1 VFHPKQERW
10 FLRAITSGQ
19 DRCEGRQVRS
29 RHDDPTTRHDVAIPS
44 GYTQPA
50 ACYSGDD
57 YKFATQ
63 YEISMARKKSS
74 PGPQH
79 IEPEDK
85 NQDIEETQGW
95 GQEGHGFA
103 PGPSRKMSKTDAIRA
118 AVAERI
124 ESPGDGVD
132 FIRKRFGIEM
142 SKGHFSATKSKLKSA
157 EAAGASKGGAKKS
170 APAAATKRKPE
181 PVGDY
186 QSPPEQPAGRDGNL
200 LDALEQMKPLIAQ
213 YGPDHVKRMVDLLG

>member
-1 VFHPKQERW
+1 M
-10 FLRAITSGQ
+10 
-19 DRCEGRQVRS
+19 RS
-29 RHDDPTTRHDVAIPS
+29 HHDDRITRHDVGRPS
-44 GYTQPA
+44 DYTQPA
-50 ACYSGDD
+50 GCYTGHGYNS
-57 YKFATQ
+57 ATR
-63 YEISMARKKSS
+63 YEIMMARKKST

-79 IEPEDK
+79 VEPED
-85 NQDIEETQGW
+85 ETQDNEATQGG

-103 PGPSRKMSKTDAIRA
+103 PGSSRKMSKTDAIRA
-118 AVAERI
+118 AIAEGI

-132 FIRKRFGIEM
+132 FIRRRFGIEM

-157 EAAGASKGGAKKS
+157 EAAGASKGGARKS
-170 APAAATKRKPE
+170 APTAASKRKPE

-186 QSPPEQPAGRDGNL
+186 QTPPEQPAGRDGNL